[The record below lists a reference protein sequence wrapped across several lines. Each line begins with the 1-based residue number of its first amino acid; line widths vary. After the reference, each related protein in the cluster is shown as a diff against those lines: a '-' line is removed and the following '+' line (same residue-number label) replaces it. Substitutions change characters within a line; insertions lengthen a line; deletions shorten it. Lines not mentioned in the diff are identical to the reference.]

1 MTEEQMNYQEQVQ
14 PTEAQAD
21 LNALQESAATI
32 STEEMQSQQERVMFE
47 KYIQDGGQ
55 AIPPNFKT
63 AGDWFNS
70 LKEAQKQYTQGQ
82 QEISELKKQY
92 NNEGVTNPNYNPEAN
107 VASSE
112 AAPTITGDEELR
124 LQTPETEAPVDP
136 IPGLT
141 SELWNSWSDELAAT
155 GEMSQE
161 TKYQIQQITHLPQPI
176 IEDYLSA
183 QKSRMRES
191 FTEASK
197 IVGGKENLKQIFEW
211 AETSLP
217 VEEQDVI
224 NQGLAGAS
232 YEVTLRGLADMY
244 NQRSAGAERGR
255 EPTMTPN
262 LQQVAASDTGYQGYK
277 TKREFTADRNNPRFR
292 LEPAYRQAV
301 EQRMSRTDFNS
312 LPA

>member
-1 MTEEQMNYQEQVQ
+1 MTEEQINYQEQVQ
-14 PTEAQAD
+14 PTQAQAE
-21 LNALQESAATI
+21 LNTLQQNPVTT
-32 STEEMQSQQERVMFE
+32 STEEMQSQNERVMFE
-47 KYIQDGGQ
+47 KYVQDGGQ
-55 AIPPNFKT
+55 AIPSNFKS
-63 AGDWFNS
+63 AGDWFDS
-70 LKEAQKQYTQGQ
+70 LKESQKQYTQGQ
-82 QEISELKKQY
+82 QEIADLKRQY
-92 NNEGVTNPNYNPEAN
+92 STEGVTNPNYQPNAN
-107 VASSE
+107 ENV
-112 AAPTITGDEELR
+112 AAPTVTGDEELR
-124 LQTPETEAPVDP
+124 LQPTYEEEIAP

-141 SELWNSWSDELAAT
+141 PELWNSWSEELAT
-155 GEMSQE
+155 RGEMSPQ
-161 TKYQIQQITHLPQPI
+161 TMSHIQQVTHLPVPI
-176 IEDYLSA
+176 INDYLSA

-217 VEEQDVI
+217 AEEQDVI

-244 NQRSAGAERGR
+244 NTRSAAAERER
-255 EPTMTPN
+255 EPNMTPN
-262 LQQVAASDTGYQGYK
+262 LQQVAASDTGYQGYR

-301 EQRMSRTDFNS
+301 EQRMARTDFNS